1 MLSPQAGAV
10 LLNTF
15 LSMHK
20 KCFNYFELNWKFICK
35 RVIFK
40 KYQHCFSPNGE
51 WILSF
56 KKKEKK
62 NATASID
69 LRSWRD
75 QGWRFPF
82 FSRPIAKFV
91 PLVLSAW
98 RFHQLRRLSA
108 YRITVCRSPPATQAI
123 SVSNRC
129 LQILSSRTALT
140 NSKYNFFSQSFRVQF
155 LGRRTS
161 TALGVSAAPTT
172 VLTPFTYKS

>member
-40 KYQHCFSPNGE
+40 NINIALARTANGF
-51 WILSF
+51 L
-56 KKKEKK
+56 
-62 NATASID
+62 SID

-75 QGWRFPF
+75 QGWRI
-82 FSRPIAKFV
+82 PILLAAYSKIHSIGAF
-91 PLVLSAW
+91 
-98 RFHQLRRLSA
+98 RLK
-108 YRITVCRSPPATQAI
+108 VPPATQAI

-140 NSKYNFFSQSFRVQF
+140 NSKFNFFCQSFRVQF

-161 TALGVSAAPTT
+161 TALGVSAAPPT
-172 VLTPFTYKS
+172 VLTSFNYKS

>member
-15 LSMHK
+15 LSMQK

-35 RVIFK
+35 RVNFK
-40 KYQHCFSPNGE
+40 KYQHCFSPNSE
-51 WILSF
+51 WILRF

-62 NATASID
+62 KKKKKNATVSID

-75 QGWRFPF
+75 QGWRI
-82 FSRPIAKFV
+82 PILLAAYSKIHSIGAF
-91 PLVLSAW
+91 
-98 RFHQLRRLSA
+98 RL
-108 YRITVCRSPPATQAI
+108 TVTPATQAI

-140 NSKYNFFSQSFRVQF
+140 NSKFIFFSQSFRVQF

-161 TALGVSAAPTT
+161 TALGVSAAPPT

>member
-15 LSMHK
+15 LSMQK

-62 NATASID
+62 KQKKNTTVSID
-69 LRSWRD
+69 LRSWRN
-75 QGWRFPF
+75 QGWRI
-82 FSRPIAKFV
+82 PILLAAYSKIHSIGAF
-91 PLVLSAW
+91 
-98 RFHQLRRLSA
+98 RLK
-108 YRITVCRSPPATQAI
+108 VPPATQAI

-129 LQILSSRTALT
+129 LQILSSRSALT
-140 NSKYNFFSQSFRVQF
+140 NSKFNFFSQSFRVQF

-161 TALGVSAAPTT
+161 TALGVSAAPPT